1 VLEVAMKET
10 FLAASLPVLLILLV
24 VTQPAFAKAPT
35 VKVTIEGGGLPS
47 MIEVTNPQLLSSS
60 NIWQGNFLNGSRH
73 SVTERPGLLRYEV
86 SFYVEFANHDV
97 RKRYVVYYYPSPS
110 KEQGYIYLPGKGET
124 WHALNVRAILRTGQD
139 GKWNYASPAWE
150 ELIKPIIALAE
161 AAQHHGCWH
170 ETLRSG
176 RRLCRTQ

>member
-1 VLEVAMKET
+1 MKKT
-10 FLAASLPVLLILLV
+10 VFAASLPVLLILMCM
-24 VTQPAFAKAPT
+24 TQPAFAKAPT
-35 VKVTIEGGGLPS
+35 VKVTIEGGGLTS

-60 NIWQGNFLNGSRH
+60 NIWHGNFLDGSRD

-86 SFYVEFANHDV
+86 SFYVEFANHDM

-124 WHALNVRAILRTGQD
+124 WYALNVRSILRAGQD

-150 ELIKPIIALAE
+150 ELIKPIIARTE
-161 AAQHHGCWH
+161 AAQRHG
-170 ETLRSG
+170 S
-176 RRLCRTQ
+176 